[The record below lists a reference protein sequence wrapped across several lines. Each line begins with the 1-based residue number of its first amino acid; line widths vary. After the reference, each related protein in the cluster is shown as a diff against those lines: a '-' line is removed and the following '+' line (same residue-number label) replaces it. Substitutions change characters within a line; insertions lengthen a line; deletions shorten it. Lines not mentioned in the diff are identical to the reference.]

1 MYVAIIINK
10 AELDLKWQYRTHPFN
25 HSCPDCE
32 YSSQGGHTPW
42 GAADWVFLASHT
54 KLSPFWLSDHKML
67 ALVFTCSVKAK
78 YCVLCCL

>member
-42 GAADWVFLASHT
+42 GAAD
-54 KLSPFWLSDHKML
+54 
-67 ALVFTCSVKAK
+67 
-78 YCVLCCL
+78 